1 MGVKDQEKLGTSLN
15 SERVRKAW
23 SVLKPRWDGQRLQ
36 NGSGDRQCV
45 KVPFDLSCGL
55 DYRAQSFAHI
65 RV

>member
-15 SERVRKAW
+15 SEHARKAW
-23 SVLKPRWDGQRLQ
+23 SVLKPWWDGQRLQ
-36 NGSGDRQCV
+36 NESGDRHCV

-55 DYRAQSFAHI
+55 DYRAQPFAQI